1 MKKLITLLTGL
12 SPATWIA
19 IAAAV
24 VMLLLVSTCT
34 VNGIIHDLNQS
45 KTDKIVA
52 EDLQARDTASAKR
65 LEDYKVAEAMKE
77 SLTNAVKD
85 LPENTP
91 SERRLALAC
100 QRLRN
105 QGTPANKLPAACGPA
120 KGSQAPAGSR

>member
-1 MKKLITLLTGL
+1 MIKKLIAAFTGL
-12 SPATWIA
+12 SPLTMAL

-34 VNGIIHDLNQS
+34 VNGIIHDLKQS

-52 EDLQARDTASAKR
+52 KDLQARDTASAKR
-65 LEDYKVAEAMKE
+65 LEDYKVTEAMKE

-105 QGTPANKLPAACGPA
+105 QGTPANRIPAACGPA
-120 KGSQAPAGSR
+120 KGS